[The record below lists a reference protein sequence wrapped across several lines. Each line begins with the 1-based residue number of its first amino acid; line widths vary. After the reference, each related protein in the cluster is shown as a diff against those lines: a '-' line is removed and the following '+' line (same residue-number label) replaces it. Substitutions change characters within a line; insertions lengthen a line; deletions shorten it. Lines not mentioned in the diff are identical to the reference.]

1 MKLSR
6 LSSKFDK
13 GFFNMYQFGY
23 AEDDKLGVKVDRIRD
38 YFYYSA
44 EHIDDIL
51 DIRQF
56 DCKRTDL
63 YTTLYGDKVYK
74 VYYSAIKAKNELVRK
89 YPDRIHQ
96 ADVTPEFKFM
106 LDRKLEW
113 SSKRHIMYFDIE
125 TWFDPEQP
133 KANMP
138 HKAMMPVTSI
148 VCYSNFHKKYW
159 VISWHPEHTKDF
171 DEPKIT
177 EKDNVNYML
186 CKDEKTVLLSFIEL
200 LGIMKTDVLTGW
212 YSAGYDLPYIIN
224 RCKRLGLPYE
234 NLSPLKDVYI
244 KKRGEYWRINI
255 KGLDHVDM
263 MEAVQ
268 DMGYN
273 LPNWKLT
280 TAVKEIIG
288 DEDLDKLTEVTWRD
302 WIDNYKGFIEY
313 GIRDVEILAELDKKI
328 QIFDLYTTLQQIA
341 HTDTLGG
348 TFHKSMVVDNYI
360 LKENHGKIVFP
371 TRHTRAKQQYAGAIV
386 FNPREPGRHQD
397 VTVMDYTSL
406 YPTSIM
412 AFNISPETFIVSE
425 KSCKKMGIKIEDV
438 IQKLKDDG
446 IGFIDTGTPKVNGVP
461 ELFGERYLFYD
472 HKYKLGLL
480 PQVLRKLFL
489 QRVEVNRALK
499 AGEYTG
505 DEAVAMDKRQQAYKL
520 VLNSAYGAMGFNF
533 FRLYRPECADGITF
547 FARQALKFASLK
559 FQNLDHYVLYGDTDS
574 IFVKSNG
581 KSESEMKETLVEF
594 NDMLRKEL
602 VERYNPGIDD
612 DYMQMDLKF
621 EYDLEY
627 IYFGDSKK
635 RYYSIIRD
643 TGKKYIRGMNIIRK
657 DTPEFMKGALNKIAE
672 LAVRGTLTMDHL
684 NALRQKIETVDY
696 KLIGINK
703 KFTKSFDQYNK
714 TMPQHV
720 KASFWAN
727 EKLNTNIT
735 HTDTPLLFYIKS
747 NCEDELKIKQR
758 QQAICLNE
766 EELHLV
772 DERKDVF
779 EIDYETFFNKQVL
792 DQLDEFNKIEDV
804 KNLVETYRKDAKS
817 DK

>member
-1 MKLSR
+1 
-6 LSSKFDK
+6 
-13 GFFNMYQFGY
+13 MYQFGY
-23 AEDDKLGVKVDRIRD
+23 DAGNKLGVKVDRIRD
-38 YFYYSA
+38 YFYYSV

-56 DCKRTDL
+56 DCKRTEKF
-63 YTTLYGDKVYK
+63 TTLYGEKVYK
-74 VYYSAIKAKNELVRK
+74 VYYTGIKAKLELVKK

-96 ADVTPEFKFM
+96 ADVTPEFKYM
-106 LDRKLEW
+106 LDRKLQW

-125 TWFDPEQP
+125 TWFDPENP

-138 HKAMMPVTSI
+138 HKALMPVTSI

-159 VISWHPEHTKDF
+159 VISWHPEQTKDY
-171 DEPKIT
+171 DEPKMI
-177 EKDNVNYML
+177 EEDNVNYML
-186 CKDEKTVLLSFIEL
+186 CKDEETVLLSFLEL
-200 LGIMKTDVLTGW
+200 LSVMQTDIITGW
-212 YSAGYDLPYIIN
+212 YSGGYDLPYIIN

-234 NLSPLKDVYI
+234 NISPLKDVYI

-263 MEAVQ
+263 MDAVQ

-273 LPNWKLT
+273 LPNWKLA

-302 WIDNYKGFIEY
+302 WLDNYKGFIKY
-313 GIRDVEILAELDKKI
+313 AIRDVEILVEMDKKI
-328 QIFDLYTTLQQIA
+328 QIFELYTTLQQIA

-360 LKENHGKIVFP
+360 LKENHGKIIFP
-371 TRHTRAKQQYAGAIV
+371 TRRTRAKQPYAGAIV
-386 FNPREPGRHQD
+386 FNPREPGVHEN

-438 IQKLKDDG
+438 IQKLNDDG
-446 IGFIDTGTPKVNGVP
+446 IGFIDTGTPMINGVP

-472 HKYKLGLL
+472 QTYKLGLL

-489 QRVEVNRALK
+489 QRVEVNRALQ
-499 AGEYTG
+499 AGEYVG
-505 DEAVAMDKRQQAYKL
+505 DEAVAMDKRQAAYKL

-533 FRLYRPECADGITF
+533 FRLYRPECADAITY

-559 FQNLDHYVLYGDTDS
+559 FQNQDHYVLYGDTDS

-581 KSESEMKETLVEF
+581 STEDEMKTKLVGF
-594 NDMLRKEL
+594 NKMLRTEL
-602 VERYNPGIDD
+602 VEKYNPGIMDE
-612 DYMQMDLKF
+612 YMHMDLKF

-627 IYFGDSKK
+627 IYFGESKK

-657 DTPEFMKGALNKIAE
+657 DTPEFMKGALNKITE
-672 LAVRGTLTMDHL
+672 LAVRGNLKMEHL
-684 NALRQKIETVDY
+684 RLLRKKIETVDY
-696 KLIGINK
+696 KLMGINK
-703 KFTKSFDQYNK
+703 KFTKSFDQYKK

-727 EKLNTNIT
+727 NKLNTDIS
-735 HTDTPLLFYIKS
+735 HTDTPLLFYITS
-747 NCEDELKIKQR
+747 NCEDELKVNQR
-758 QQAICLNE
+758 QKAICLNE
-766 EELHLV
+766 KDLKLI

-779 EIDYETFFNKQVL
+779 QLDYEIFFKKQVL
-792 DQLDEFNKIEDV
+792 DQLEEFDKISDV
-804 KNLVETYRKDAKS
+804 KIILENYNNDVLV
-817 DK
+817 